1 MHGNQSFFLVNL
13 LVILIASGMGGYLFK
28 KIGQPKVLGQIL
40 AGVIVGPSLLGIAH
54 QTEFIANIAEI
65 GVILLMFMAGLETDL
80 EELKKNHFINHLQ
93 SHLVECSFLS

>member
-1 MHGNQSFFLVNL
+1 MHGNQSFLVNL

-40 AGVIVGPSLLGIAH
+40 AGVIVGPSLLGGIAH